1 MKVRPRR
8 FTILSLGLPEGTNHI
23 DGEKKI
29 VNDMTEQICL
39 N

>member
-1 MKVRPRR
+1 MKVRPRILK
-8 FTILSLGLPEGTNHI
+8 ILSLGTNHI

-29 VNDMTEQICL
+29 VNDMIEQIYL